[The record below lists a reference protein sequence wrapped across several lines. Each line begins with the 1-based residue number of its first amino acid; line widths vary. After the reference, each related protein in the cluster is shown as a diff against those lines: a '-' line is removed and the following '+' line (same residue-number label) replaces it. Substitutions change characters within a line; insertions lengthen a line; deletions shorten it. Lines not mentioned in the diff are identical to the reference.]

1 MTTRGD
7 HGSLQII
14 LNTRTEHYTGI
25 LTITRDNLAY
35 QADGA
40 VLGYPGPDHVPQLP
54 PERLLV
60 LVSVLAAPLLADQ
73 LLLQLSLV
81 PNPHDFSPI
90 NRVAV
95 YIADEFPVT
104 AELPQSVGLE

>member
-1 MTTRGD
+1 M
-7 HGSLQII
+7 
-14 LNTRTEHYTGI
+14 
-25 LTITRDNLAY
+25 DNLAY

-73 LLLQLSLV
+73 LLLQLPLV
-81 PNPHDFSPI
+81 RNPHDFSPI

-95 YIADEFPVT
+95 FIADEFPVT
-104 AELPQSVGLE
+104 AELS